1 MTEKI
6 QHLTLD
12 YILCDEFTLLRDLQ
26 YKVTQAKYGS
36 ADFEGKYLTSTNL
49 DFQLDKVDIR
59 CKVACQNSGKNKPY
73 HLNFCF

>member
-36 ADFEGKYLTSTNL
+36 ADFEGKYFTSTNL
-49 DFQLDKVDIR
+49 DFQLDKV
-59 CKVACQNSGKNKPY
+59 
-73 HLNFCF
+73 